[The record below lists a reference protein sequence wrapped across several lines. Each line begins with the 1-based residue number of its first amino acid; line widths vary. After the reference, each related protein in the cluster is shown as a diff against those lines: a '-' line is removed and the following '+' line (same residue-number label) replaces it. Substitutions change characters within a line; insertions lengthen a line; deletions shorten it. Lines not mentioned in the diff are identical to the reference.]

1 MNEGDYDKKKEE
13 GNLKGV
19 KEYLEPI
26 RDKIIEYI
34 QTEKFPEILKP
45 NLTITKDG
53 LEGTLKLIESQLQ
66 TPQINS
72 GGQK

>member
-1 MNEGDYDKKKEE
+1 MNEINYNKGNGKE
-13 GNLKGV
+13 NLNGV

-26 RDKIIEYI
+26 KDKIIEYLR
-34 QTEKFPEILKP
+34 TEKLPEILKP
-45 NLTITKDG
+45 NLTMAKDG

-72 GGQK
+72 GGKK